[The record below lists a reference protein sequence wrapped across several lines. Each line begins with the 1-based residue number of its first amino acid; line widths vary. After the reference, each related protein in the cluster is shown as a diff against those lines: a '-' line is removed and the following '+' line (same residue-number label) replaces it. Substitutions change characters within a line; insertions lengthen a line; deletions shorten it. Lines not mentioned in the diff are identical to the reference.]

1 MEITKELKQEL
12 ISELKFLF
20 PNQKKYQLVNFQKLL
35 GADTETFSFTLNLDN
50 KALPLILRVYR
61 ELSDRAENEF
71 KTLKSLFN
79 ANFSVP
85 EPLLWNKA
93 SPILSRSYLV
103 MKKVPGVLLSDHYWQ
118 ITSENEKNKLLSDFI
133 QVLVDIHKFNWR
145 NNFHYLQ
152 KPDLESNPYILVDNL
167 ISFPRKMIMENKI
180 IELSHLIEWLE
191 KNKVRSEKLSL
202 LHGDYHMNN
211 IMVTPNG
218 KIVVI
223 DWANI
228 KLGDFRHDLGFTIV
242 AASSSGEDASK
253 KFIELYQSFSGK
265 KVNDIEYFM
274 ILSALHNLLRCYSVL
289 INPRITDET
298 EYTRKMFLE
307 TYQPYTRY
315 LVKITENVTGIYLRT
330 LDNALN
336 SYNPNF
342 D

>member
-12 ISELKFLF
+12 ISELMVLF
-20 PNQKKYQLVNFQKLL
+20 PNQKNYLLDNFQKLQ
-35 GADTETFSFTLNLDN
+35 GADTETFSFTLNLSDQ
-50 KALPLILRVYR
+50 AIPLIFRVYR

-85 EPLLWNKA
+85 EPLFWNSA

-103 MKKVPGVLLSDHYWQ
+103 MRKVPGVLLSDYYWQ
-118 ITSENEKNKLLSDFI
+118 FTSENEKNKLLSDFI

-145 NNFHYLQ
+145 NHFNHLQ
-152 KPDLESNPYILVDNL
+152 KPDLKSNPYILVDNL

-202 LHGDYHMNN
+202 IHGDFHMNN
-211 IMVTPNG
+211 IVVTPNG

-223 DWANI
+223 DWANL

-253 KFIELYQSFSGK
+253 KFIQLYQSFSGEE
-265 KVNDIEYFM
+265 VNDIEYFM
-274 ILSALHNLLRCYSVL
+274 ILSVLHNILRCYSAL
-289 INPRITDET
+289 INPRITNET
-298 EYTRKMFLE
+298 DFTKKMFLE
-307 TYQPYTRY
+307 TYQPYTQY
-315 LVKITENVTGIYLRT
+315 LVKITEKITGIYLRT
-330 LDNALN
+330 LDNALT